1 MSARLVQNVVN
12 QVVVA
17 SSSSAAE
24 AWVEESSE
32 LDVASELEL
41 SVLELSVLELSV
53 LEPELVEAAA
63 TVFAGAAVPLPE
75 LQPATSNPPAASTLI
90 QDERFNCH
98 SLSVPAPHRP
108 GSLGLPPA
116 ITPHGDGRG
125 ELRLPLSAKGRSLGR
140 FPGRD
145 SGETDRCRA
154 RMSEQGRQRFA

>member
-90 QDERFNCH
+90 QDERFKL
-98 SLSVPAPHRP
+98 SLAFRA
-108 GSLGLPPA
+108 GAPPA
-116 ITPHGDGRG
+116 RFTGVATRHHPPWRWSGRTAAPAIG
-125 ELRLPLSAKGRSLGR
+125 
-140 FPGRD
+140 
-145 SGETDRCRA
+145 
-154 RMSEQGRQRFA
+154 QG

>member
-24 AWVEESSE
+24 TWVEESSA

-41 SVLELSVLELSV
+41 SVLELSVLEL
-53 LEPELVEAAA
+53 ELVEADV
-63 TVFAGAAVPLPE
+63 TVVAGAAVPLPE

-108 GSLGLPPA
+108 GSLWCHPT
-116 ITPHGDGRG
+116 ITAPRRWSK
-125 ELRLPLSAKGRSLGR
+125 ELWLPLSAKRRSLDG
-140 FPGRD
+140 FPGRT
-145 SGETDRCRA
+145 SG
-154 RMSEQGRQRFA
+154 

>member
-32 LDVASELEL
+32 LDVASE
-41 SVLELSVLELSV
+41 LELSVLELSV

-90 QDERFNCH
+90 QDERFKL
-98 SLSVPAPHRP
+98 SLAFRAGAPPARFTVVPPHHHRP
-108 GSLGLPPA
+108 KEMVGENCGSRYRPRVGHWA
-116 ITPHGDGRG
+116 G
-125 ELRLPLSAKGRSLGR
+125 
-140 FPGRD
+140 FPG
-145 SGETDRCRA
+145 G
-154 RMSEQGRQRFA
+154 QRRNRPLPGSNE